1 METLLVVAHHRNQ
14 CYGRVKPH
22 RSGRFGS
29 SPSSRNFR
37 GINCRT
43 FESGP
48 GILPNPF
55 SSSCKT
61 NPSIS
66 CSSISPC
73 SSPKTPSSSINAQ
86 WNAHSGDKSR
96 HKTAPVS
103 SPIPISVK
111 GPRKFSTFNDGIFNS
126 DEDSAFSELWAGPA
140 YSNSPPPS
148 SLPIPKFSMKP
159 KRTVSL
165 DLPLPD
171 SKFELPPIAKSA
183 PASPSRKHDS
193 PTRDMFC
200 TTDSAT
206 KTLRR
211 ILNLDLGDD

>member
-22 RSGRFGS
+22 RSGR
-29 SPSSRNFR
+29 RNFR

-55 SSSCKT
+55 R
-61 NPSIS
+61 
-66 CSSISPC
+66 
-73 SSPKTPSSSINAQ
+73 TPSSSINAQ